1 MVRLGGILAKTLGAG
16 SIGLGIYDAHGR
28 ARRESIRQG
37 KNHMADQGLDSW
49 LKTTRLETD
58 SDVEARMRNEARD
71 IMIDSPMPKICG
83 NIKGYISGFFA
94 SVVDNVVPITL
105 GATALISKSGGLVSK
120 CSAWALG
127 IYAVYKGIRAF
138 TPSARTREIP

>member
-1 MVRLGGILAKTLGAG
+1 MEKDRDYAYLI
-16 SIGLGIYDAHGR
+16 
-28 ARRESIRQG
+28 G
-37 KNHMADQGLDSW
+37 KNHMADQGLDAW
-49 LKTTRLETD
+49 LNTTRLETN

-94 SVVDNVVPITL
+94 SIVDNVVPITL
-105 GATALISKSGGLVSK
+105 GATALISKSGGFVSK

-127 IYAVYKGIRAF
+127 IYAAYKGIRAF